1 MQNEWILDVLTD
13 LRTFARQNGLGALA
27 DQLDETSAVAR
38 ADLTSQPKGHGQD
51 DGGAVPVTFGPHPG
65 CVDRGV

>member
-27 DQLDETSAVAR
+27 RQLDETRQLAASELASTGEESA
-38 ADLTSQPKGHGQD
+38 GHESSHALAAGRNI
-51 DGGAVPVTFGPHPG
+51 GGLGG
-65 CVDRGV
+65 RY